1 MELLILIST
10 FSVLLPALTGVIL
23 GPNLDKRLNYLVMFL
38 FFTLFIEILA
48 TYCVIHKV
56 SNYLLYDWFS
66 LIEYS
71 FFALFYRSMIR
82 NRIITT
88 LILVSIGCYVIG
100 SLVYIFYFHTS
111 QFSSFLNNVES
122 ILIVSLVLV
131 YFYELFT
138 ADLYVNLAREPYFWI
153 SVGVLFYYAGSFFQ
167 QGTYNY
173 TVNHKELKQF
183 EMTIHSLSNILMYLL
198 FTQGLLCRRTMQ
210 NSIS

>member
-23 GPNLDKRLNYLVMFL
+23 GPNLDKRLNYMVMFL
-38 FFTLFIEILA
+38 FLTLFIEILA
-48 TYCVIHKV
+48 TYCVLHKV

-66 LIEYS
+66 LVEYS

-82 NRIITT
+82 NRNIAL
-88 LILVSIGCYVIG
+88 LILISIGCYVTG
-100 SLVYIFYFHTS
+100 SLVYIFYFHTGA
-111 QFSSFLNNVES
+111 FSSFLNNIES

-173 TVNHKELKQF
+173 AVNHIELKRF
-183 EMTIHSLSNILMYLL
+183 EMVIHSFSNILMYLL
-198 FTQGLLCRRTMQ
+198 FTQGLLCRRNMQ
-210 NSIS
+210 NLTS